1 MGKMKDKAI
10 VERNKKIEVPEYAE
24 DQALLA
30 DGFEDALIG
39 FGTHFNHAVAI
50 YDYDKCIDIL
60 IAMFKKDAEFE
71 RKDVEQRDLY
81 LEAIEYMDF
90 NVTGGWVGPN
100 TPVFLRDR
108 RG

>member
-24 DQALLA
+24 GEALLA
-30 DGFEDALIG
+30 DGFEEALVG

-50 YDYDKCIDIL
+50 YDYDKCLDIL
-60 IAMFKKDAEFE
+60 IKMFKNDADWSGEG
-71 RKDVEQRDLY
+71 VEQRDLY